1 MNSVIAEILG
11 RLNQMAFLKPLQD
24 RISILGQ
31 DDRMEA
37 VACGSNMGL

>member
-1 MNSVIAEILG
+1 MNSVVTEILG
-11 RLNQMAFLKPLQD
+11 RLDQVAFLKPVQD

-37 VACGSNMGL
+37 VACGSNVGL